1 MNNKKMMKKLKSQ
14 FIKSLKGLSKSLPIL
29 LIVVLLISL
38 FQVFISS
45 EFYKSFFGK
54 NAFSDTFLGS
64 LLGSIMAGNPITSYI
79 LGGEFLN
86 QGVSLIAVS
95 AFLVSWVTV
104 GVIQMPAEAKL
115 LGKKFSIV
123 RNITAFVLSIIVAL
137 IVQLG
142 VNLL

>member
-1 MNNKKMMKKLKSQ
+1 MNNKKMIKKLKLQ

-38 FQVFISS
+38 FQVFISN
-45 EFYKSFFGK
+45 EFYQSFFGK